1 MEENKTSINI
11 DTSFEIILK
20 LDNDMTKVE
29 ETMIKLSDEET
40 YTVDGFCEIKKNNFY
55 SSLDEKGN
63 VMKLQKQI
71 TNEEL
76 LELTRK
82 AFENDEVAEFLCG
95 EKGYSVMGNRDI
107 PINIPTDFGRI
118 VEKGIYELYLTT
130 NDEVIIKKFRKAIM
144 TLNSTPIQVWCAY
157 MACWNQI
164 FNEHSKYP
172 APFKMIDDTL
182 LKTLKSTLINNESS
196 LRNCK
201 EWMGINKKNGLWDYI
216 IRIDNVLKKDY
227 GVSVL

>member
-1 MEENKTSINI
+1 MRLLNFFAEKKDIQ
-11 DTSFEIILK
+11 LW
-20 LDNDMTKVE
+20 
-29 ETMIKLSDEET
+29 ETGIYLLI
-40 YTVDGFCEIKKNNFY
+40 F
-55 SSLDEKGN
+55 
-63 VMKLQKQI
+63 LQ
-71 TNEEL
+71 
-76 LELTRK
+76 
-82 AFENDEVAEFLCG
+82 
-95 EKGYSVMGNRDI
+95 
-107 PINIPTDFGRI
+107 INIPTDFGRI

-201 EWMGINKKNGLWDYI
+201 EWMGINKKM
-216 IRIDNVLKKDY
+216 DY
-227 GVSVL
+227 GIT

>member
-1 MEENKTSINI
+1 
-11 DTSFEIILK
+11 
-20 LDNDMTKVE
+20 
-29 ETMIKLSDEET
+29 
-40 YTVDGFCEIKKNNFY
+40 
-55 SSLDEKGN
+55 
-63 VMKLQKQI
+63 
-71 TNEEL
+71 
-76 LELTRK
+76 
-82 AFENDEVAEFLCG
+82 
-95 EKGYSVMGNRDI
+95 MGNRDI

-196 LRNCK
+196 LCNCK
-201 EWMGINKKNGLWDYI
+201 EWMGINKKM
-216 IRIDNVLKKDY
+216 DY
-227 GVSVL
+227 GIT

>member
-1 MEENKTSINI
+1 
-11 DTSFEIILK
+11 
-20 LDNDMTKVE
+20 
-29 ETMIKLSDEET
+29 
-40 YTVDGFCEIKKNNFY
+40 
-55 SSLDEKGN
+55 
-63 VMKLQKQI
+63 
-71 TNEEL
+71 
-76 LELTRK
+76 
-82 AFENDEVAEFLCG
+82 
-95 EKGYSVMGNRDI
+95 
-107 PINIPTDFGRI
+107 
-118 VEKGIYELYLTT
+118 
-130 NDEVIIKKFRKAIM
+130 
-144 TLNSTPIQVWCAY
+144 

-227 GVSVL
+227 GVSIL